1 MILGLLWVA
10 RLLSLEPVEASIAG
24 ARLAGVPGLA
34 SELLDICEVESLC
47 ERVGIHA
54 GRRPRVRG
62 ATFWRLAE
70 GAGWLDPATCP
81 LHCFPGD
88 IPDDKSASAGRGKH
102 AAAGPAISTS
112 PAAPRNIPS
121 DGARWGIRGTH
132 GLAAA
137 YSVRWLGP
145 CVAPEAIDVPV
156 LSAIVTAR
164 RLGELASRY
173 GRRTAAARAE
183 AWRRGVG
190 ATR

>member
-1 MILGLLWVA
+1 VILGLLWVA

-54 GRRPRVRG
+54 GGRPRVRG
-62 ATFWRLAE
+62 AAFWRLAVA
-70 GAGWLDPATCP
+70 AGWLGTCE
-81 LHCFPGD
+81 
-88 IPDDKSASAGRGKH
+88 AH
-102 AAAGPAISTS
+102 ALD
-112 PAAPRNIPS
+112 
-121 DGARWGIRGTH
+121 DGARWGIRGAH

-145 CVAPEAIDVPV
+145 CVAPEALDVPV

-164 RLGELASRY
+164 RLGELATRY
-173 GRRTAAARAE
+173 GRRTAVARAE
-183 AWRRGVG
+183 AWRRGVAG
-190 ATR
+190 ARVSPTAAAPVPSGR

>member
-10 RLLSLEPVEASIAG
+10 RLMSLEPVEASIAG

-34 SELLDICEVESLC
+34 SELLDICGTESRC

-54 GRRPRVRG
+54 GGRPRVRG
-62 ATFWRLAE
+62 ESFWQRAR
-70 GAGWLDPATCP
+70 AVGWLGSCEA
-81 LHCFPGD
+81 
-88 IPDDKSASAGRGKH
+88 H
-102 AAAGPAISTS
+102 AFD
-112 PAAPRNIPS
+112 
-121 DGARWGIRGTH
+121 DGARWGIRGVH

-145 CVAPEAIDVPV
+145 CVAPEALDVPV

-173 GRRTAAARAE
+173 GRRTAVARAH
-183 AWRRGVG
+183 AWRHGVG
-190 ATR
+190 CRCPG

>member
-10 RLLSLEPVEASIAG
+10 RLLSLEPVEASHAG

-47 ERVGIHA
+47 SRVGLHA
-54 GRRPRVRG
+54 GGRARVRG
-62 ATFWRLAE
+62 ERFWRAAVE
-70 GAGWLDPATCP
+70 AGWLSPATCEAHA
-81 LHCFPGD
+81 L
-88 IPDDKSASAGRGKH
+88 DDGL
-102 AAAGPAISTS
+102 
-112 PAAPRNIPS
+112 
-121 DGARWGIRGTH
+121 RWGIRGAH

-145 CVAPEAIDVPV
+145 CVAPEALDAPV